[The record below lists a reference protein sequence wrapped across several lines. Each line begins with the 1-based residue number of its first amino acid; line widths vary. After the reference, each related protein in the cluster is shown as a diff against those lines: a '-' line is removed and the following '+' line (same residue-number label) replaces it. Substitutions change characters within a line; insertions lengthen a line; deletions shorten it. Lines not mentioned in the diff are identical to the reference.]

1 MRGKDRF
8 RIVIL
13 LAAMAL
19 SLMVFILWPGLD
31 PWVTGL
37 FRNPTSGF
45 SYADKGWP
53 NELRLVLW
61 RLSEALIALAV
72 TAFIAGQII
81 GGNAL
86 GVGQRVWAYIV
97 LLYLLGPSLL
107 VDGIV
112 KRLWGR
118 ARPAD
123 TLEFGG
129 SLRFTPPYEWSD
141 QCAKN
146 CSFVSGEVSGAV
158 ALAISLLLLLEVLG
172 KSLAVGTR
180 ACLQLAI
187 LSLPVLIALQR
198 IAAGRHFLSDAI
210 FAALFTAMVAV
221 LLRIWLLPRL
231 RT

>member
-8 RIVIL
+8 RIIVL

-53 NELRLVLW
+53 NELRLVVW

-81 GGNAL
+81 GGSVL

-141 QCAKN
+141 QCVKN

-187 LSLPVLIALQR
+187 LLLPVLIALQR

-221 LLRIWLLPRL
+221 LLRIWLLPRP

>member
-8 RIVIL
+8 RIVVL

-19 SLMVFILWPGLD
+19 SLMVFILWPALD

-37 FRNPTSGF
+37 FRDPASGF

-53 NELRLVLW
+53 NELRLVVW

-72 TAFIAGQII
+72 TAFIAGQIV
-81 GGNAL
+81 GGNVL
-86 GVGQRVWAYIV
+86 GVGQRIWAYIV

-141 QCAKN
+141 QCVKN

-172 KSLAVGTR
+172 KSLAAGAR
-180 ACLQLAI
+180 ACLQVAI

-221 LLRIWLLPRL
+221 LLRMWLLARL